1 MKMKIIMIYLTL
13 IVPMPLILSCAP
25 AVHVIQADLVL
36 LGTVE
41 KLEASPLTHSTGN
54 WIVHCRVD
62 QVLSGDLSDK
72 TFFFRVHSPAKSGLE
87 VGKQYKIEAKRTTD
101 GYIVDQYQWRK

>member
-1 MKMKIIMIYLTL
+1 MKTIIYFTL
-13 IVPMPLILSCAP
+13 LVLQSLILSCATP
-25 AVHVIQADLVL
+25 GQVAQADLAF

-41 KLEASPLTHSTGN
+41 KLEVSPLPHSTAN

-62 QVLSGDLSDK
+62 QVLIGDLPSK
-72 TFFFRVHSPAKSGLE
+72 TFFFTVHSPVKSGLE

-101 GYIVDQYQWRK
+101 GYNDDQYQWRK